1 MPDKFSFD
9 AYMGWVD
16 VTSPDKIPADA
27 RVISADDL
35 LRYEKL
41 GADTAQKFN
50 ELESNYVTA
59 VKSEHGVTLYMDGV
73 EL

>member
-1 MPDKFSFD
+1 MADKFNFD
-9 AYMGWVD
+9 PYMGWVD

-27 RVISADDL
+27 RVISANDL